1 MTKHFV
7 VLDSIAC
14 FHLDEYE
21 TAKVAFTAGS
31 ILEPSNAT
39 YKKWIEKCDTAI
51 AGKHRLLI
59 LNRQ

>member
-31 ILEPSNAT
+31 NLEPSNAN

-51 AGKHRLLI
+51 AG
-59 LNRQ
+59 